1 MSREEIFLKIRDMLS
16 DMFEIDKDSIKME
29 SHLVQDLDLD
39 SIDAIDMVV
48 KLQELTGRR
57 VEGEALRK
65 VATIKDVVDLVESY
79 LVTAP

>member
-16 DMFEIDKDSIKME
+16 DMFEIEKGSIKLE

-79 LVTAP
+79 LVSAP

>member
-1 MSREEIFLKIRDMLS
+1 MTRDEIFQKIRDMLS
-16 DMFEIDKDSIKME
+16 VMFEIDRDSIQLE

-57 VEGEALRK
+57 VEGESLRK

-79 LVTAP
+79 LATAP